1 MAISLTNIITSKSPA
16 LPQATVEYSRM
27 YQDQYNSILR
37 LYFNT
42 LDGIN
47 SALLASAGARFLSTP
62 HGSFYSDQTQ
72 TATANTATTITLN
85 QTVADDTLDFSIED
99 DGAARPTEITAAHT
113 GKYNIQFSLQLQN
126 TDTAQH
132 EVDVWFRVN
141 GTDVPDSNTTVTV
154 PARKNASIFG
164 FAVAAWNFFATLDA
178 GDYAELVW
186 ATNSTSVTIPYN
198 TASSSPYVR
207 PATPSVIL
215 TVSFVSRIPP

>member
-1 MAISLTNIITSKSPA
+1 MAISVTNIVTSKSPA
-16 LPQATVEYSRM
+16 LPQATVEYSRL

-47 SALLASAGARFLSTP
+47 SALLASSGARFLSTP
-62 HGSFYSDQTQ
+62 HGSFYSIQSQ

-85 QTVADDTLDFSIED
+85 QTVADDTLDFSIEN
-99 DGAARPTEITAAHT
+99 DGAARPTEITAAYT

-126 TDTAQH
+126 TDTTQH
-132 EVDVWFRVN
+132 EVDIWFRVN
-141 GTDVPDSNTTVTV
+141 GTDVPNSNTTITV

-164 FAVAAWNFFATLDA
+164 FAVAAWNFFVTLNA

-186 ATNSTSVTIPYN
+186 APSSTLVTIPYN
-198 TASSSPYVR
+198 AAVALH
-207 PATPSVIL
+207 PATPSVIV

>member
-1 MAISLTNIITSKSPA
+1 MAVSLTNIITSKSPA

-62 HGSFYSDQTQ
+62 HGAFYSTQSQ
-72 TATANTATTITLN
+72 TATANTATTVTLN

-99 DGAARPTEITAAHT
+99 DGAVRPTEITAVHT
-113 GKYNIQFSLQLQN
+113 GKYNVQVNLQLQN
-126 TDTAQH
+126 TDTVQR
-132 EVDVWFRVN
+132 EVDVWFRIN
-141 GTDVPDSNTTVTV
+141 GNNVTNSTTTVTV
-154 PARKNASIFG
+154 PAQRSGSLAG
-164 FAVAAWNFFATLDA
+164 FAVAAKNIFVTLDA
-178 GDYAELVW
+178 EDYIEVVW
-186 ATNSTSVTIPYN
+186 ATDSALVTLPYSAATGLHPAIPSASV
-198 TASSSPYVR
+198 
-207 PATPSVIL
+207 